1 LVTSPELFAT
11 TALIAVMSA
20 VVAVL
25 LGYPIGH
32 WLASLRRTKRL
43 VTSVLVLPFLLPA
56 FLVGL
61 AIRPI
66 LGDALDDSLVAVVA
80 LIFAHVLMNAGFIAV
95 VTAASMTPRD
105 QAEAAALDGATR
117 RQIRWHLQLPQ
128 QLPALGAAALLVAL
142 YSATSFGL
150 VITLGQGSIR
160 TLETEIVS
168 AALQRLDLPTAG
180 LLAVLQSVLTL
191 SFFVVAK
198 RLGATPTAL
207 FGEGEEVVSRSRSG
221 MVLGVGLIVVILW
234 VIGGVLEKAVNSGPG
249 LWGNL
254 VNLTGRG
261 TRDILNLSVLEAA
274 GNSVRNMVVAVA
286 ISLVLAWWLSKRRAG
301 LLVLFPIGISP
312 VVIGLAALVFSGY
325 LPPVIA
331 GSWLVLPVVQSIFLT
346 PLAFQIISPARRSLS
361 PDIVEAATLDGASGL
376 RLFGLIE
383 LPSMAKPVL
392 VAAALVSLGSLGEFG
407 AASFLTYG
415 SNQTLPLVMF
425 RLMSRPGAENLGMA
439 MSAAA
444 LFIVLALVVVWVI
457 SSVPTERTSGRS
469 HGAPA

>member
-1 LVTSPELFAT
+1 MT
-11 TALIAVMSA
+11 TALIALVSA
-20 VVAVL
+20 VVAML

-32 WLASLRRTKRL
+32 WLASLRRSKR
-43 VTSVLVLPFLLPA
+43 VITSVLLVPFLLPA

-61 AIRPI
+61 ALRP
-66 LGDALDDSLVAVVA
+66 LVGDALEDTRVAVVA
-80 LIFAHVLMNAGFIAV
+80 LIAAHVLMNAGFIAV
-95 VTAASMTPRD
+95 VTASSMTPKD
-105 QAEAAALDGATR
+105 QAEAASLEGATR
-117 RQIRWHLQLPQ
+117 AQIRWYLQLPQ
-128 QLPALGAAALLVAL
+128 QLPALSAAGLLVAL

-150 VITLGQGSIR
+150 VITLGQGSVR

-191 SFFVVAK
+191 GFFLVARK
-198 RLGATPTAL
+198 LGAEPTAL
-207 FGEGEEVVSRSRSG
+207 FGEGEEVASKSRLG
-221 MVLGVGLIVVILW
+221 AVLGAGLLVAIVW
-234 VIGGVLEKAVNSGPG
+234 VIGGVFQKALTAGPG

-261 TRDILNLSVLEAA
+261 TRDILNLSVLEAL
-274 GNSVRNMVVAVA
+274 GNSVRNMVVAVV
-286 ISLVLAWWLSKRRAG
+286 ISLVLAWWLSTRRAG

-312 VVIGLAALVFSGY
+312 VVFGLGALVVSGY
-325 LPPVIA
+325 LPPVVA

-346 PLAFQIISPARRSLS
+346 PLAFQIISPARRSMS
-361 PDIVEAATLDGASGL
+361 SDILDAAKLDGAHGL

-383 LPSMAKPVL
+383 LPSLVRPVA

-407 AASFLTYG
+407 AASFLSYG

-439 MSAAA
+439 MATAS
-444 LFIVLALVVVWVI
+444 LFIVIALAVVWLITSARADRVSGSSHEI
-457 SSVPTERTSGRS
+457 SR
-469 HGAPA
+469 